1 MDVKNLKKLNF
12 PDNPSKRNNLSS
24 NIIESVK
31 GINPKKEAL
40 KVVINYGIFGVLWI
54 FLSDK
59 ILEIF
64 ADNMESYK
72 SMQIYKGWL
81 FVLITMILF
90 FILISEKARK
100 IKNATERAF
109 RAYEDLKTSNHEQDL
124 LEKELNYQKSLIQN
138 IIEEAPVIIVIWDE
152 NGKILKTNSFCNKTF
167 GYSEDELLGKIWLD
181 FFVVSHNK
189 QKINIIFQ
197 EIIQKGGPREYEINF
212 VAKTGQKLDILWSN
226 KAIKTG
232 SGNKVIVSIGMDITE
247 RKKYEEKISYLAYHD
262 SLTGL
267 PNRDKFA
274 NEIECLIESKNLDK
288 FAIVFIDIDNFKYVN
303 DTMGHIIGDE
313 LLKYIAVKLTS
324 SLLEPDMAARLGGDE
339 FGLLIRDFKN
349 EEILMKKLERLQ
361 NDLGNTWHSGIREF
375 FISMSMGA
383 AIYPEDGCD
392 GGALL
397 KKSDIAM
404 NVAKKE
410 GKNKVL
416 IYKENIHEDIMWHIN
431 MSNKLQKALDN
442 KEFELYYQPQ
452 VELSTGKIVS
462 LEVLVRWNNPTEG
475 FIPPSDFIPVAEE
488 TGQIY
493 VLEQRIFR
501 NALIQKQKWEQDGF
515 RDITMS
521 LNLSSKTLISSM
533 NFRFIESILSE
544 FDVDYTK
551 LVVEITETAAI
562 SNVELA
568 IKRLNRLKSRGLKI
582 ALDDFGTGY
591 SSITH
596 LKQLPIDIIKLDK
609 SYVGSVDDWRRDGSI
624 IRFILSLA
632 EDLNLTVVAEG
643 IETSKQLEY
652 LKSINCH
659 LGQGYFI
666 SIPQPADTII
676 KMLRNNSSKYKNEI
690 END

>member
-1 MDVKNLKKLNF
+1 MDVKNLKKRNF
-12 PDNPSKRNNLSS
+12 PDNTSKLNNSS
-24 NIIESVK
+24 INIIESVK

-40 KVVINYGIFGVLWI
+40 KVVINYGIFGLLWI

-59 ILEIF
+59 ILEMF
-64 ADNMESYK
+64 ADNIEIYK
-72 SMQIYKGWL
+72 TMQIYKGWF
-81 FVLITMILF
+81 FVLITMIMF
-90 FILISEKARK
+90 FVLISEKTK
-100 IKNATERAF
+100 SIKSATDSAF
-109 RAYEDLKTSNHEQDL
+109 RAYEDLKTSSHEQYV
-124 LEKELNYQKSLIQN
+124 LEKELIYQKDLIQN
-138 IIEEAPVIIVIWDE
+138 IIEEAPVIIAIWDE
-152 NGKILKTNSFCNKTF
+152 DGKILKTNSFCYKTF
-167 GYSEDELLGKIWLD
+167 GYDEEELLGKIWFD
-181 FFVVSHNK
+181 FIEVSHNK
-189 QKINIIFQ
+189 QKVNNIFQ
-197 EIIQKGGPREYEINF
+197 EIIQYGGLREYEINF
-212 VAKTGQKLDILWSN
+212 SAKSGKNLDILWSN
-226 KAIKTG
+226 KAIKTD
-232 SGNKVIVSIGMDITE
+232 SGKKVIVSIGMDITE

-274 NEIECLIESKNLDK
+274 NEIDCLINNRNMDK
-288 FAIVFIDIDNFKYVN
+288 FAIIFIDIDNFKYVN
-303 DTMGHIIGDE
+303 DTMGHIIGDD
-313 LLKYIAVKLTS
+313 LLKYIAGKISS
-324 SLLEPDMAARLGGDE
+324 SLSSPDLAARLGGDE
-339 FGLLIRDFKN
+339 FGLLIKN
-349 EEILMKKLERLQ
+349 FGSEEILLDKLEKLQ
-361 NDLGNTWHSGIREF
+361 KDVGNTWHSGIREF

-383 AIYPEDGCD
+383 AIYPDDGCE

-397 KKSDIAM
+397 KNSDIAM

-416 IYKENIHEDIMWHIN
+416 LYKENIHEDIMWHIN

-452 VELSTGKIVS
+452 IELSSGMIVS
-462 LEVLVRWNNPTEG
+462 LETLVRWNHPTEG

-501 NALIQKQKWEQDGF
+501 NALIQKQKWEQEGF

-533 NFRFIESILSE
+533 NFRFIESILAE

-551 LVVEITETAAI
+551 FVVEITETAAI
-562 SNVELA
+562 SNIELA
-568 IKRLNRLKSRGLKI
+568 IERLNRLKRRGLKV

-591 SSITH
+591 SSITY

-609 SYVGSVDDWRRDGSI
+609 SYVRSVSDGTRDVSI

-632 EDLNLTVVAEG
+632 GDLNLTVVAEG

-652 LKSINCH
+652 LKNINCH

-666 SIPQPADTII
+666 SVPQPAETITE
-676 KMLRNNSSKYKNEI
+676 MLSNNKSLYTMK
-690 END
+690 

>member
-1 MDVKNLKKLNF
+1 MDVKNLKKRSF
-12 PDNPSKRNNLSS
+12 PDDTSKFNNSS
-24 NIIESVK
+24 NKIIESVK
-31 GINPKKEAL
+31 GINPQKEAL
-40 KVVINYGIFGVLWI
+40 KIVINYGVFGLLWI

-59 ILEIF
+59 LLEIF
-64 ADNMESYK
+64 ADNIEIYK
-72 SMQIYKGWL
+72 TMQIYKGWF
-81 FVLITMILF
+81 FVLITMIMF
-90 FILISEKARK
+90 FVLIAEKTK
-100 IKNATERAF
+100 SIKSATDSAF
-109 RAYEDLKTSNHEQDL
+109 RAYEDLKTSSHEQYV
-124 LEKELNYQKSLIQN
+124 LEKELIYQKDLIQN

-152 NGKILKTNSFCNKTF
+152 EGKILKTNSFCSKTF
-167 GYSEDELLGKIWLD
+167 GYEEEELSGKIWLD
-181 FFVVSHNK
+181 LFTSAQNK
-189 QKINIIFQ
+189 EKSNLIFQ
-197 EIIQKGGPREYEINF
+197 EIIQNSELRRFEFNF
-212 VAKTGQKLDILWSN
+212 STKTGKKLDILWSN
-226 KAIKTG
+226 KAIKTD
-232 SGNKVIVSIGMDITE
+232 SGKKVIVSIGMDITE

-267 PNRDKFA
+267 PNRDKFS
-274 NEIECLIESKNLDK
+274 NEIDSLIDNKSLDK
-288 FAIVFIDIDNFKYVN
+288 FAIIFIDIDNFKYVN

-313 LLKYIAVKLTS
+313 LLKYIAGKISS
-324 SLLEPDMAARLGGDE
+324 SLSSSDLASRLGGDE
-339 FGLLIRDFKN
+339 FGLLIKN
-349 EEILMKKLERLQ
+349 FGSEEILLDKLERLQ
-361 NDLGNTWHSGIREF
+361 KDVGNTWHSGIREF

-383 AIYPEDGCD
+383 AIYPDDGCD

-416 IYKENIHEDIMWHIN
+416 LYKENIHEDIMWHIN

-452 VELSTGKIVS
+452 IELSSGRIVS
-462 LEVLVRWNNPTEG
+462 LEALVRWNHPTEG

-501 NALIQKQKWEQDGF
+501 NALIQKQRWEQEGY
-515 RDITMS
+515 RDITLS

-551 LVVEITETAAI
+551 FVVEITETAAI
-562 SNVELA
+562 SNIELA
-568 IKRLNRLKSRGLKI
+568 IERLNRLKSRGLKI

-591 SSITH
+591 SSITY

-609 SYVGSVDDWRRDGSI
+609 SYVKSVAAGRQDGSI

-632 EDLNLTVVAEG
+632 GDLNLTVVAEG
-643 IETSKQLEY
+643 IETSNQMEY
-652 LKSINCH
+652 LKNINCQ

-666 SIPQPADTII
+666 SVPQPAETITE
-676 KMLRNNSSKYKNEI
+676 MLSNNSSMY
-690 END
+690 